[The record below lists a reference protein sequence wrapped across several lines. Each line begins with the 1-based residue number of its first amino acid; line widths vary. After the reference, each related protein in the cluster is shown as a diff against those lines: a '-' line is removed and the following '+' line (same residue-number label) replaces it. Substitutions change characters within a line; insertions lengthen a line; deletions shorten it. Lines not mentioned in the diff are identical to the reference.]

1 MKEDWY
7 KDKNELKKFDE
18 FITDADYQYISN
30 FLWNAAGDCD
40 GCYMGTAMSI
50 QEETFEIAIKCFE
63 LKIKP
68 QQYLPGMNNK
78 VVSMLIKDT
87 EIDGDFEN
95 PKWSPIRLRAE
106 VNTAVH
112 DYEQQYM
119 DEFKL
124 YWQEYLKEKQ
134 MQVELNSAPADG
146 VPNNG

>member
-18 FITDADYQYISN
+18 FITDTDYQYISN

-40 GCYMGTAMSI
+40 GCYMGTAMNI
-50 QEETFEIAIKCFE
+50 QEETFEIAIACFK

-68 QQYLPGMNNK
+68 QLYLNKMNK
-78 VVSMLIKDT
+78 IDSMLIKDT

-95 PKWSPIRLRAE
+95 PKWSPLRLMAE

-112 DYEQQYM
+112 DYEKQYM
-119 DEFKL
+119 DEFKI

-134 MQVELNSAPADG
+134 MQAELDSPSADG